1 MEIIFFILKIVC
13 IVISGL
19 AIVGNALVCHVIV
32 RLKTMKTSINYIIL
46 NLAVLDAVTGFITTF
61 HVFTGDSGGVFA
73 EPVLQQAFNRS
84 SYLADALCKA
94 EVSYWLPV
102 SISPLLL
109 TIMAYERFKA
119 IVHPLSRL
127 DSAVTKARLKWM
139 LPLAWVIGAACVLGY
154 LPIQK
159 YDETN
164 RRCSYTIG
172 ADMVYEIV
180 LDVSWLVISYIIPSS
195 AMLVFYGRVICAL
208 KTRQDNALGPQAEA
222 ERARRKARKKVMWI
236 VIVVTL
242 VFYVCCGFPTV
253 FYVVA
258 LYLRVNFKIMLYTDV
273 ALLLFAFNSAF
284 NPLVYFTFIQS
295 FRDGFRKI
303 FIVTRRDPSN
313 PVLEM
318 NCPSQLSLGN
328 ENENVKEDK
337 NGSKRV

>member
-1 MEIIFFILKIVC
+1 
-13 IVISGL
+13 
-19 AIVGNALVCHVIV
+19 
-32 RLKTMKTSINYIIL
+32 
-46 NLAVLDAVTGFITTF
+46 
-61 HVFTGDSGGVFA
+61 
-73 EPVLQQAFNRS
+73 
-84 SYLADALCKA
+84 
-94 EVSYWLPV
+94 
-102 SISPLLL
+102 
-109 TIMAYERFKA
+109 MAYERFKA
-119 IVHPLSRL
+119 IVYPLSRL
-127 DSAVTKARLKWM
+127 DGTVTKARLKWM
-139 LPLAWVIGAACVLGY
+139 LPLAWMVGLAYLVFETFVVGY
-154 LPIQK
+154 NVEYNQCDYINSPYKYVHSKMTFVYAITQYILPSI
-159 YDETN
+159 
-164 RRCSYTIG
+164 
-172 ADMVYEIV
+172 
-180 LDVSWLVISYIIPSS
+180 
-195 AMLVFYGRVICAL
+195 AMMLFYGRVICAL
-208 KTRQDNALGPQAEA
+208 RRRDNALGPQAEA

-328 ENENVKEDK
+328 ENENVKEGK
-337 NGSKRV
+337 NGSKEFD